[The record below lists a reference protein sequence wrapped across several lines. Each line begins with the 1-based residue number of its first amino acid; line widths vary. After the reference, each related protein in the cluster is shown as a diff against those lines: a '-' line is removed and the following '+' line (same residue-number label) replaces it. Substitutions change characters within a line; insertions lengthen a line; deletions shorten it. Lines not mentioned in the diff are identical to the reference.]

1 VRAHGDCTYN
11 GNGANW
17 SCASSSGG
25 AGAFS
30 DLPSSLTRGAYYL
43 LAGSSNN
50 YGAHVFED
58 AASGTSAITIYKAVD
73 CTVTTA
79 LYCPS
84 GSSPIYSSGTGPQ
97 TIAGWSAEFGT
108 ATASW
113 VDTAEADP
121 EVRITPGIWDICT
134 DYYTFDGIT
143 GSTLPGSVG
152 GQGFRIGTQNSRN
165 LVELCD
171 NSTSVSNISFNHMN
185 VGGTG
190 PAPYWAA
197 PVTSCSYTGGV
208 ATIGTQRN
216 IYGIN
221 GDSVSA
227 WTSALA
233 EVFSGASTT
242 ITPSQVEVAV
252 ATNPCPSI
260 YPGGSIS
267 LYVFPSGAFSD
278 GDNTGSLS
286 YVTVENCYIH
296 DMGAL
301 IWLRNAYN
309 ITIVKNYLARNYSTP
324 FEHDSPVEFTET
336 SSAISAGPVTFAFN
350 FMIDG
355 EGTAGGIVNLNTDG
369 TLNELYVYS
378 NIFTCSGATNGPGC
392 GGGDGTVGAIN
403 NTNLTNSVFYH
414 NTVAGVTGTVGL
426 YAPGPDSAGNLIKD
440 NLFYNTPG
448 GVQMQEDAGYPP
460 NINDYNTL
468 LNAEEDYGTRPA
480 GVNTCFTYATYG
492 GHETCI
498 SSGAPD
504 PFVDLATYN
513 FHLVAPMSEAST
525 SGTATAEGE
534 VLPAPFNVD
543 FYGVTFGSTTGLARG
558 AVEYNSQDH

>member
-1 VRAHGDCTYN
+1 V
-11 GNGANW
+11 
-17 SCASSSGG
+17 
-25 AGAFS
+25 GAFS
-30 DLPSSLTRGAYYL
+30 DLPSSLKRNYYYL
-43 LAGSSNN
+43 LAGSPNN
-50 YGAHVFED
+50 YGPHVFKD
-58 AASGTSAITIYKAVD
+58 AVSGTSAITIYKAVD

-84 GSSPIYSSGTGPQ
+84 GSSPIYQSGAGPQ
-97 TIAGWSAEFGT
+97 TVAGWSAEFGT

-113 VDTAEADP
+113 EDIPILDP
-121 EVRITPGIWDICT
+121 EVKINPGIWNICT
-134 DYYTFDGIT
+134 NYYTFDGIT

-152 GQGFRIGTQNSRN
+152 GQGFRVNTQNSRN
-165 LVELCD
+165 LIQLCD
-171 NSTSVSNISFNHMN
+171 NSTKVSNISFNHMD

-208 ATIGTQRN
+208 ATIGTQWN

-252 ATNPCPSI
+252 ATNPCASL

-286 YVTVENCYIH
+286 YVTIENCYIH
-296 DMGAL
+296 DFDAL
-301 IWLRNAYN
+301 IWLRNAYH
-309 ITIVKNYLARNYSTP
+309 ITIVGNYLARNHCTP
-324 FEHDSPVEFTET
+324 FEHTSPVEFTET
-336 SSAISAGPVTFAFN
+336 SKSIKAGPVTFAFN

-403 NTNLTNSVFYH
+403 DTNLTNSVFYH
-414 NTVAGVTGTVGL
+414 NTVASVPGAVGL
-426 YAPGPDSAGNLIKD
+426 YAPGPNSAGNLVDD
-440 NLFYNTPG
+440 NLFYNMSSG
-448 GVQMQEDAGYPP
+448 GVQMQEGGGYPP

-468 LNAEEDYGTRPA
+468 LNAEEDYGTRPG
-480 GVNTCFTYATYG
+480 GVNTCMTYAAYG
-492 GHETCI
+492 GHETCM
-498 SSGAPD
+498 SSGASD
-504 PFVDLATYN
+504 PFVNDAAYD
-513 FHLVAPMSEAST
+513 FHLSAPMTDAAT
-525 SGTATAEGE
+525 AGTPAAEGE

-558 AVEYNSQDH
+558 AVEYNSQD